1 MSFLINNQII
11 RPMKTKLIML
21 TIVMG
26 LYSCQQPTNE
36 LTDAATNE
44 LTDADRERITE
55 EIRLLTNSIFEAA
68 SRKDIDQVY
77 ANFSDK
83 VTGAFPGTIMESWEE
98 HKQQSAEFF
107 AMQETVEYK
116 IENMNIDVLSS
127 NVAVL
132 LGKYTFIA
140 TDTTGTTINSSSA
153 WTYVFNKEN
162 GKWKIV
168 HFHISDPPSPQE

>member
-44 LTDADRERITE
+44 LSDAERESITE
-55 EIRLLTNSIFEAA
+55 EIRQLTNSIFEAGN
-68 SRKDIDQVY
+68 RKDVNQ
-77 ANFSDK
+77 AFSNFSDK
-83 VTGAFPGTIMESWEE
+83 VTGAFSGTIMESWEE
-98 HKQQSAEFF
+98 NKQEAAEFF
-107 AMQETVEYK
+107 AMQENIEYK
-116 IENMNIDVLSS
+116 IENMTVDVLSS

-132 LGKYTFIA
+132 LGKYSLIA
-140 TDTTGTTINSSSA
+140 TDTTGTTINLSPA

-162 GKWKIV
+162 W
-168 HFHISDPPSPQE
+168 

>member
-1 MSFLINNQII
+1 MTHSLYHVIYIQII

-26 LYSCQQPTNE
+26 LYSCQRPTNE
-36 LTDAATNE
+36 LTDTE
-44 LTDADRERITE
+44 RERITE
-55 EIRLLTNSIFEAA
+55 EIRQLTNSIFEGAN
-68 SRKDIDQVY
+68 RKDIDQVY

-98 HKQQSAEFF
+98 HKQESANFYAKQEF
-107 AMQETVEYK
+107 VDYK

-127 NVAVL
+127 DVAVL

-140 TDTTGTTINSSSA
+140 TDTTGVTINSSSA

-168 HFHISDPPSPQE
+168 HFHISDPPSLQE